1 MIRPSVPLFRASK
14 ERSSLAVDR
23 PGEAEVRCVIF
34 LGTGD
39 SFNGERA
46 QASGCWSHASKPGM
60 WRCRGPAEARHPC
73 SQPDCCSCARDWA

>member
-14 ERSSLAVDR
+14 ERSSLAVDK

-46 QASGCWSHASKPGM
+46 QASGRWSNAIVGSNPTLSASLFY
-60 WRCRGPAEARHPC
+60 RFV
-73 SQPDCCSCARDWA
+73 